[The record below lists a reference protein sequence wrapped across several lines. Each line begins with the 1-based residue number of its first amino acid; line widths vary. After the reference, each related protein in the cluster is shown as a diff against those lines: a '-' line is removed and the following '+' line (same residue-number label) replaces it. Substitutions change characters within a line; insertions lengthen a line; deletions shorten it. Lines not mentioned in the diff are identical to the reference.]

1 MSLENFHPAVARWFA
16 DAFGEPT
23 PAQARAWPAIAQG
36 RHTLIAAPTGSG
48 KTLAAFLAAIDS
60 LVRQAGAGTLEDG
73 VQVVYVSPLKALSND
88 IHRNLELPL
97 AGSIGL
103 LQQMGSPAT
112 QIRSQVRTGD
122 TPQAERAAMTR
133 SPPHILVTTPES
145 LYLLL
150 TSESGRRM
158 LATARSVIV
167 DEIHAVAATKR
178 GAHLALSL
186 ERLSDLCGGRL
197 QRIGLSATQ
206 KPIAEVA
213 RFLVGTQGD
222 ECFIVDS
229 GHVRDRDLALVLP
242 DSPLEAVMSTEVWN
256 TLYDRMAT
264 LINEHH
270 TTLIFANTRR
280 MVERVTRHL
289 SERIGAENIAAH
301 HGSIAKEQRLD
312 AEQRLKSGQ
321 LRALVAT
328 ASLELG
334 IDIGDVE
341 QVLQLG
347 TPRAISTFL
356 QRVGRA
362 NHAVGGVPKG
372 RLFPLSRD
380 ELVECTALLNA
391 VRAGELDRLHIPEA
405 PLDVLSQQIVAEVAS
420 GERGEDE
427 LFALV
432 RRAWPYRALERSAF
446 DEVVRMLADGIATR
460 RGRQSAYL
468 HRDAV
473 NGRLRARRGARL
485 TAITCGGAIPQNA
498 DYQVVM
504 EPQGIMVGTLNEDFA
519 VESLAGDIFQLGNTS
534 YRILRV
540 EAGKVRVEDAA
551 GQAPTIP
558 FWLGEAPARTEELST
573 AVSQLRAGIDAA
585 LTDLSPATLANCVV
599 MMRERHHLGETAARQ
614 LVEYLAA
621 AKATLGRLPTRE
633 RLIIERFF
641 DEAGGMQLVVHAPF
655 GARVNRAFGLALRK
669 RFCQTFNFEL
679 QAAATEDAI
688 VLSLGETHSFPLEEV
703 IRYLHSNTVADVLT
717 QAVLDAPLFMTR
729 WRWNATISLA
739 VRTSRAGKRTPP
751 PLLRMAAEDLVSVLF
766 PDQLA
771 CQENLTGPREI
782 PDHPLVRQTLHD
794 CLHEAMDVD
803 GLITLLRRIEHG
815 EIQVLTRD
823 LPHPSMLA
831 MEILTARPYAYLDD
845 APLEERRTQAVAA
858 RRWLDPQSAAEYG
871 QLDPDAIA
879 RLREEAWPD
888 PESADELHDA
898 LMLLGLL
905 PQEEG
910 LGRGPV
916 TRPDWTPYFDA
927 LCEANRATRIIVGSR
942 IFWVAAEQLPLA
954 RVVQPGAHSDPD
966 IGVPA
971 AYAAAPATPE
981 DAARELL
988 RGRLQATGP
997 VAATTLDATLALP
1010 DGCALA
1016 ALNALE
1022 SEGFVMR
1029 GQFTTPAANTE
1040 ARATA
1045 DAPEPEWC
1053 ERRLLARI
1061 SRNTIR
1067 TLRAQIEP
1075 VASADFMRFLLE
1087 WQGVTREPKGEGPQ
1101 SLAAVLEQ
1109 LEGFEIPAIAWE
1121 RDVLP
1126 VRLRNYDPAWLDTL
1140 CLSGRVL
1147 WARLDAP
1154 KGSVAG
1160 PVRATPIALL
1170 SRAHFPLW
1178 RGFSQRQRADL
1189 KLSSA
1194 AQAVADQLAV
1204 RGASFFDELMRACGL
1219 LQAQAENALG
1229 ELVAAGLASA
1239 DSFGGLRALL
1249 LPLDRKRKLAARG
1262 RRVALFGLEE
1272 AGRWSLL
1279 RPVDATEDPAN
1290 DADQVEQI
1298 AWRLL
1303 QRYGVVFRRIL
1314 TREAPW
1320 LPPWHALLRV
1330 LRRLETQGHVRGG
1343 RFVAGVSGEQYALPD
1358 AIPALRAMRQRQADG
1373 ALVSLSAADPLNLL
1387 GIVTPGERLAG
1398 LSGNRFV
1405 LRDGVPVAMQAGG
1418 EVRFLVKLSVS
1429 EEWPVRNALLRR
1441 ATHAAAQA
1449 DAAITD
1455 ASGRQ

>member
-1 MSLENFHPAVARWFA
+1 
-16 DAFGEPT
+16 
-23 PAQARAWPAIAQG
+23 
-36 RHTLIAAPTGSG
+36 
-48 KTLAAFLAAIDS
+48 
-60 LVRQAGAGTLEDG
+60 
-73 VQVVYVSPLKALSND
+73 
-88 IHRNLELPL
+88 
-97 AGSIGL
+97 
-103 LQQMGSPAT
+103 
-112 QIRSQVRTGD
+112 
-122 TPQAERAAMTR
+122 
-133 SPPHILVTTPES
+133 

-150 TSESGRRM
+150 TSESGRKM
-158 LATARSVIV
+158 LSGTRSVIV

-186 ERLSDLCGGRL
+186 ERLADLCGGRL
-197 QRIGLSATQ
+197 QRVGLSATQ
-206 KPIAEVA
+206 KPIEEVA
-213 RFLVGTQGD
+213 RFLVGARD
-222 ECFIVDS
+222 EECAIVDS
-229 GHVRDRDLALVLP
+229 GHVRHRDIALVLP

-256 TLYDRMAT
+256 TLYDKLAT
-264 LINEHH
+264 LISEHH

-280 MVERVTRHL
+280 MVERVTRHV

-301 HGSIAKEQRLD
+301 HGSLAKEQRLD
-312 AEQRLKSGQ
+312 AEQRLKAGK
-321 LRALVAT
+321 LKALVAT

-341 QVLQLG
+341 LVCQLS

-380 ELVECTALLNA
+380 ELVECTALLDA
-391 VRAGELDRLHIPEA
+391 VRAGELDRLHIPVA

-420 GERGEDE
+420 GERGEDD

-432 RRAWPYRALERSAF
+432 RRAWPYRDLERSAF
-446 DEVVRMLADGIATR
+446 DEMLRMLSDGITTR

-519 VESLAGDIFQLGNTS
+519 VESLAGDVFQLGNTS

-573 AVSQLRAGIDAA
+573 AVSDLREGIDAA
-585 LTDLSPATLANCVV
+585 LPDLAPGTLARCIADT
-599 MMRERHHLGETAARQ
+599 REAHQLEAVAAQQ
-614 LVEYLAA
+614 LVEYLAT
-621 AKATLGRLPTRE
+621 AKASLGHLPTRE
-633 RLIIERFF
+633 VLVIERFF
-641 DEAGGMQLVVHAPF
+641 DEAGGMQLVIHAPF

-688 VLSLGETHSFPLEEV
+688 VLSLGETHSFALEDV
-703 IRYLHSNTVADVLT
+703 PKYLHSNTVQDVLT

-739 VRTSRAGKRTPP
+739 IKTSRAGKKTPP

-794 CLHEAMDVD
+794 CLHEAMDID
-803 GLITLLRRIEHG
+803 GLIALLRRIESG
-815 EIQVLTRD
+815 EVQVLTRD
-823 LPHPSMLA
+823 LPQPSMLA
-831 MEILTARPYAYLDD
+831 MEILSARPYAYLDD

-858 RRWLDPQSAAEYG
+858 RRWLDPQSAAEFG
-871 QLDPDAIA
+871 RLDPAAIEQ
-879 RLREEAWPD
+879 LREEAWPD
-888 PESADELHDA
+888 PQSADELHDA
-898 LMLLGLL
+898 LMLLGAL
-905 PQEEG
+905 PEPEG
-910 LGRGPV
+910 AAHAQV
-916 TRPDWTPYFDA
+916 ARPDWTSHFEA
-927 LCEANRATRIIVGSR
+927 LHARRRATRLTAGTR
-942 IFWVAAEQLPLA
+942 HFWVAAEQLPLVMA
-954 RVVQPGAHSDPD
+954 VYPAAQSAPAVV
-966 IGVPA
+966 VPA
-971 AYAAAPATPE
+971 DYAVRTWEHGEAV
-981 DAARELL
+981 RELL
-988 RGRLQATGP
+988 RGRLQAVGP
-997 VAATTLDATLALP
+997 VTATSLDATMALP
-1010 DGCALA
+1010 DGSALA
-1016 ALNALE
+1016 ALMALE
-1022 SEGFVMR
+1022 AEGFVLR
-1029 GQFTTPAANTE
+1029 GQFTNPAALTE
-1040 ARATA
+1040 ARATV

-1061 SRNTIR
+1061 NRYTIR
-1067 TLRAQIEP
+1067 TLRAQIEA

-1087 WQGVTREPKGEGPQ
+1087 WQGVTRDPKGEGPQ

-1126 VRLRNYDPAWLDTL
+1126 ARLKAYDPTWLDTL

-1154 KGSVAG
+1154 KGNVAG

-1170 SRAHFPLW
+1170 SRAHFALW
-1178 RGFSQRQRADL
+1178 RSLSQRQRGEVS
-1189 KLSSA
+1189 LSSS
-1194 AQAVADQLAV
+1194 AQAIAEQLAA
-1204 RGASFFDELMRACGL
+1204 RGASFFDELMRGAGL
-1219 LQAQAENALG
+1219 LQAQAESALG
-1229 ELVAAGLASA
+1229 ELVAAGLVSA

-1249 LPLDRKRKLAARG
+1249 LPLERKRKLAARG

-1272 AGRWSLL
+1272 AGRWSML
-1279 RPVDATEDPAN
+1279 RPALAEAAVEDATS
-1290 DADQVEQI
+1290 QVEQV

-1343 RFVAGVSGEQYALPD
+1343 RFVAGVTGEQYALPD
-1358 AIPALRAMRQRQADG
+1358 AVPALRATRQKSTDG
-1373 ALVSLSAADPLNLL
+1373 ALISLSAADPLNLL
-1387 GIVTPGERLAG
+1387 GIVTPGERLAA
-1398 LSGNRFV
+1398 LSGNRFA
-1405 LRDGVPVAMQAGG
+1405 LRDGVPVAVQTGS
-1418 EVRFLVKLSVS
+1418 EVHYLVPLSVP
-1429 EEWPVRNALLRR
+1429 EQWTVRNALLRR
-1441 ATHAAAQA
+1441 ATNTAAAQ
-1449 DAAITD
+1449 
-1455 ASGRQ
+1455 SG